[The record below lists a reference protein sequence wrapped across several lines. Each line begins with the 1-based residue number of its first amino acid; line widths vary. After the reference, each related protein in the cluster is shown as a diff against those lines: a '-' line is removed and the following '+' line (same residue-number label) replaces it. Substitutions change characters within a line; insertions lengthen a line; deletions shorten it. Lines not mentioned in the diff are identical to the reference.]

1 MTKPSITPE
10 NIVKHVT
17 VSNILNSSLDITSVF
32 ILKVSII
39 SSSAIPRTIRVVTPV
54 STTEI
59 PLYRI
64 WQSNLEPYPL
74 ILT

>member
-39 SSSAIPRTIRVVTPV
+39 SSSAIPRTIRVVMPDKYEWV
-54 STTEI
+54 NHYTEYGKVI
-59 PLYRI
+59 
-64 WQSNLEPYPL
+64 
-74 ILT
+74 